1 MNNYWAISM
10 LGWIVLVF
18 VVSLKRSGAYDFDFL
33 EIESVTDPS
42 LPSVRFLGSG
52 RTLQES
58 SLPVEGVEIV

>member
-1 MNNYWAISM
+1 
-10 LGWIVLVF
+10 